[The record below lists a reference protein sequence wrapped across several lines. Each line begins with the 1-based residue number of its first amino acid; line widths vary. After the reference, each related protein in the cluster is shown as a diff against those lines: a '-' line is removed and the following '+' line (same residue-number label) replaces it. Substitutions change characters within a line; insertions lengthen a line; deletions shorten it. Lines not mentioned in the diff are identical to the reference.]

1 MTGDDAAALPEPFTP
16 SDCDLRDF
24 PRMSLDIPRLF
35 SSRFN
40 AIASRNPLAWMVG
53 LKLWSRS
60 WHQVP
65 AASLPN
71 DDAELCYLAELG
83 FGVETFQEIRSIAMH
98 GWVLAN
104 DGRLYHPFVAEMA
117 LSAWL
122 EKLSQQ
128 ISSGAGN
135 AKRWATQFDAA
146 PLEIAIDA
154 SVEMLRALNPKAGAI
169 VRASRRA
176 SQRHAA
182 GSKK

>member
-1 MTGDDAAALPEPFTP
+1 MTGRATGLPDPLTP
-16 SDCDLRDF
+16 ADCDLRDF

-40 AIASRNPLAWMVG
+40 ATATREPLAWMIG
-53 LKLWSRS
+53 LKLWCRS

-65 AASLPN
+65 SASLPA
-71 DDAELCYLAELG
+71 DDDELCYLAELG
-83 FGVETFQEIRSIAMH
+83 FDTASFAKVRGLAMH

-104 DGRLYHPFVAEMA
+104 DGRLYHPVIAEMA
-117 LSAWL
+117 LAAWL

-128 ISSGAGN
+128 ISSGSGN
-135 AKRWATQFDAA
+135 AKRWGTLFDPR
-146 PLEIAIDA
+146 PLEAAIES
-154 SVEMLRALNPKAGAI
+154 SVDMLRALNPKAAAI

-176 SQRHAA
+176 SQRNAT